1 MSETYLAGI
10 IIVLLTSVI
19 FPISIVLI
27 VSRRK
32 MASER
37 IRKEIILASLEKNA
51 NLDVKE
57 LVNKMNESKKLLKEK
72 LISKLEGGLITLFIG
87 IGLLIAAICLAS
99 TVGGVKGML
108 FNCIMGGIV
117 CTAVG
122 IALLISYYIGKRM
135 LAKEIEAEEKEK
147 CNK

>member
-87 IGLLIAAICLAS
+87 IGLLIAACLAS
-99 TVGGVKGML
+99 TVGGVRWML

>member
-1 MSETYLAGI
+1 MDERYLAGI

-27 VSRRK
+27 TSRRK

-57 LVNKMNESKKLLKEK
+57 LVNKMNESNKLLKEK

-87 IGLLIAAICLAS
+87 IAMVIYHGM
-99 TVGGVKGML
+99 TKGMTFFVL
-108 FNCIMGGIV
+108 AGI
-117 CTAVG
+117 CCAAVG
-122 IALLISYYIGKRM
+122 VALLISYYLGKKM

>member
-1 MSETYLAGI
+1 MDERYLAGI

-27 VSRRK
+27 TSRRK

-57 LVNKMNESKKLLKEK
+57 LVNKMNESNKLLKEK

-87 IGLLIAAICLAS
+87 IGLLIAACLAS
-99 TVGGVKGML
+99 TVGGAKGML
-108 FNCIMGGIV
+108 FYCIMGGIV